1 MKNLVIL
8 VICFF
13 IHSFGYAQI
22 ITGIDEI
29 SPFHD
34 DLSAIKKGDQWAFIN
49 KKGITVINFRNDLV
63 SSESE
68 GVSKAHPVF
77 SDGRCIHKKLVD
89 GVYHYGYIDKKG
101 KATIAPQYLNVT
113 NFKSGH
119 AVVIELEK
127 EIVGR
132 NELLGKDVV
141 SNTLKEYII
150 DTSGKKIKYLDNAR
164 NYVKPKNNKPPVF
177 YSKIIAPHLILVQ
190 TTDEQ
195 KYNIY
200 EF

>member
-1 MKNLVIL
+1 MKNLIIL

-34 DLSAIKKGDQWAFIN
+34 DLAAIKKGDQWAFIN
-49 KKGITVINFRNDLV
+49 KKGITVIDFRNDLV

-68 GVSKAHPVF
+68 GVTKAYPMF
-77 SDGRCIHKKLVD
+77 SDGRCIHRKLID

-101 KATIAPQYLNVT
+101 KIIIAPQYLNAT
-113 NFKSGH
+113 NFKSGY
-119 AVVIELEK
+119 AVVIDLEK
-127 EIVGR
+127 VVVGR

-150 DTSGKKIKYLDNAR
+150 DISGGKIKYLDNAR

-177 YSKIIAPHLILVQ
+177 YSKIIAPHLISVK